1 MSSRRVLCASFF
13 CLPFPVAKTI
23 ARTLHPSP
31 PAGDRAQA
39 RWDEANHRPRSPP
52 VTRGVAQRPAG
63 QGKKPAGQR
72 ACGALQAPLRTLLLR
87 GSLSKC
93 GARSPPAGEHAGHA
107 PAAGGVRPVPAWLR
121 ETSDDEGLPTDRQ
134 VPTCGQKRGR
144 HTAHRCPR
152 ACRVGR
158 FRAHRAAAPNGRPPP
173 DLLAWST
180 RHIRRRSA
188 ASRVV
193 DPLTPPALGFNAA
206 RGTRR
211 SGLGESVTTCSI
223 TCSSSRTWPG
233 QWYSEHGA
241 RGMRCCVPVLGGGV

>member
-13 CLPFPVAKTI
+13 CLPFAVAKTI
-23 ARTLHPSP
+23 DRRLYPSS
-31 PAGDRAQA
+31 PAGYRAQA
-39 RWDEANHRPRSPP
+39 RWDEANHGPRSPL
-52 VTRGVAQRPAG
+52 VTLGVAQRPAG
-63 QGKKPAGQR
+63 QGKKAPGQR

-93 GARSPPAGEHAGHA
+93 GARSPPVGEHAGHA

-134 VPTCGQKRGR
+134 VPTCRQVRGR
-144 HTAHRCPR
+144 NTPHRFTR
-152 ACRVGR
+152 ACSVGR
-158 FRAHRAAAPNGRPPP
+158 FIAHRAAAPNGLPTP

-180 RHIRRRSA
+180 RHIRWRSA

-193 DPLTPPALGFNAA
+193 DPLTPPALRCNAA

-233 QWYSEHGA
+233 Q
-241 RGMRCCVPVLGGGV
+241 